1 MSFFPD
7 VFNISD
13 PCRSFARE
21 DTIHSCVCSL
31 TDDELL
37 QSPFD
42 NITVIDPPPQ
52 AGRHSRFNP
61 ATRTSTTQTVNLV
74 TQSIG
79 TSTCSFDSRTDEVS
93 RFESLL
99 RATCTNSDTSL
110 LPFLIHTF
118 EEVTQGN
125 PIQ

>member
-52 AGRHSRFNP
+52 GKK
-61 ATRTSTTQTVNLV
+61 TSVQFIKN
-74 TQSIG
+74 
-79 TSTCSFDSRTDEVS
+79 
-93 RFESLL
+93 
-99 RATCTNSDTSL
+99 
-110 LPFLIHTF
+110 
-118 EEVTQGN
+118 
-125 PIQ
+125 